1 MQSKSWT
8 KKKKKNKEQFVSEQS
23 KRKYS
28 NYSLNLDF

>member
-8 KKKKKNKEQFVSEQS
+8 KKKKNKEQFVSEQS